1 MLNFFLDVELD
12 HRPNPQNMMEDD
24 EEEEEEQEESG
35 KKRDSNVYVA
45 PKLMAVSYDE
55 GSRNKLAK
63 KKEKLEKKLNNSK
76 IIQTLKDTIGEEPDF
91 DYSVGAEFTKKKT
104 KEDELLRDIEEYEN
118 ENFTRVSLNKK
129 QKNMLKKKQ
138 ATLIP
143 DELQEISDMNEL
155 KDLDKFLKQN
165 EEAKEDRVTLLQY
178 SSEKAAKKALKITD
192 EEEPVVESK
201 REKKRKH
208 REEQQKQNESEEEY
222 QDLEPVAKKKKR
234 REEEYK
240 MLNGGDADEK
250 RSASNEIVANR
261 GLVIKRKKED
271 KNPRLKLKHK
281 YAKKTQS
288 LPQMRKNPGAYS
300 GEKSIE
306 KNVVKSKKIKA

>member
-1 MLNFFLDVELD
+1 
-12 HRPNPQNMMEDD
+12 MMDD
-24 EEEEEEQEESG
+24 EEEEDEEEEQSR
-35 KKRDSNVYVA
+35 KKEDSNVYVA

-129 QKNMLKKKQ
+129 QKNMLKKKN

-165 EEAKEDRVTLLQY
+165 EEVKEDKVTLLQY
-178 SSEKAAKKALKITD
+178 SSEKAAKKALNI
-192 EEEPVVESK
+192 EENEEPVVESK

-208 REEQQKQNESEEEY
+208 REEQQKQMESEDEY

-240 MLNGGDADEK
+240 MMNGGDNNDEK